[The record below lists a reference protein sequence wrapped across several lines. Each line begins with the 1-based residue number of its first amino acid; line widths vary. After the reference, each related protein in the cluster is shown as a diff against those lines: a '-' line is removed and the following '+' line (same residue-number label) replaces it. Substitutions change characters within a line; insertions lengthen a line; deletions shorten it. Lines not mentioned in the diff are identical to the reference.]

1 MRQSIVFGRTVR
13 NKGYLLLK
21 RKKGKQCS
29 SGSSYDNIVIS
40 YVVIISQPLVV
51 NITELPSLKLPRS
64 YLHIDGAE
72 PETNARIGNQRNT

>member
-21 RKKGKQCS
+21 RKKE
-29 SGSSYDNIVIS
+29 NN
-40 YVVIISQPLVV
+40 VVVEVVMITLLSVMWFSQPLVV
-51 NITELPSLKLPRS
+51 NITELPSRILPRS
-64 YLHIDGAE
+64 CLHIDGAE